1 MKQKEVKEYK
11 ETHLPLISKKVDDY
25 VWAMC
30 AVYTAPAVGYWEE
43 KKRKLGKSLWDCLTD
58 GSNVCQFNKRE
69 KDTVECAILLS
80 VVAFFGGVD
89 LDWIFRV

>member
-1 MKQKEVKEYK
+1 
-11 ETHLPLISKKVDDY
+11 
-25 VWAMC
+25 MC

-43 KKRKLGKSLWDCLTD
+43 EKKEIGKVSLRLLKTD

-80 VVAFFGGVD
+80 VVAFLGGGVD

>member
-43 KKRKLGKSLWDCLTD
+43 KKKEIGKVSL
-58 GSNVCQFNKRE
+58 R
-69 KDTVECAILLS
+69 LLNRWLKC
-80 VVAFFGGVD
+80 VP
-89 LDWIFRV
+89 I